1 MANPVGRPPKFS
13 SPEQLQ
19 GLIDAYF
26 AERLLTEKPVSV
38 TGLCLA
44 LDTTRETLDDYQA
57 KPEFTDSIKK
67 AKLRVENFYEE
78 RLTLSNATGSIF
90 ALKNF
95 GWSDNQNLNIGGQ
108 KNNPVEANLTVT
120 FVKPIE

>member
-1 MANPVGRPPKFS
+1 MSDNPIGRPPKFS

-19 GLIDAYF
+19 ELMDAYF
-26 AERLLTEKPVSV
+26 TARLTDDKPISF

-44 LDTTRETLDDYQA
+44 LDTTRETIDDYQN
-57 KPEFTDSIKK
+57 KPNFSDSIKK

-78 RLTLSNATGSIF
+78 RLTLANATGSIF

-95 GWSDNQNLNIGGQ
+95 GWKDTQTVAGDST
-108 KNNPVEANLTVT
+108 NPLKTHNTIEIVH
-120 FVKPIE
+120 VKP